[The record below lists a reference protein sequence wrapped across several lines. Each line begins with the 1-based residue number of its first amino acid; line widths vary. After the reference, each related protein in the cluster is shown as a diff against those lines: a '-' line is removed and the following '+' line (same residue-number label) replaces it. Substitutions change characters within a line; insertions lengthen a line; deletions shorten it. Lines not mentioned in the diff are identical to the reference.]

1 MYIFFIY
8 INYKF
13 NVPLDSRHARFYG
26 CDHLPK
32 QAGNRE
38 DRRPMGRLD
47 HCYNIADLREVAK
60 SRLPKGVFEYI
71 DKGTEDQISLDNN
84 RATLNATKL
93 LNKILVDV
101 SDVQLDAQIL
111 GAKSAMPLIIA
122 PTGIAGLT
130 WHEGEFELA
139 KAAGRAGVPFTL
151 ATGSNTPM
159 EKVAQESG
167 ARAWFQLYMWREK
180 ELSYELVRRAAKAGF
195 ETLVWTVDIGHGANR
210 EHNARNGFSQPYKLN
225 ARSIIDMLKH
235 PEWLAT
241 VMGRYVMGGRMPEH
255 VNYPEKYQ
263 MRMTGGG
270 KRAAGHA
277 TAMRADKVSW
287 EDVDRLRDIWP
298 GKLIIKGVMR
308 VDDAQMAVERGAD
321 AIIVSNHGG
330 RNMDSAPATIAVLP
344 KIVAHVGDKV
354 DVIVDSGVRR
364 GSDIVK
370 CLALGAKAVLAGRA
384 TLYGVAAGG
393 QPGAEKALAIL
404 KDEMKRTMAYVGLQ
418 RVEDID
424 QDIIWRQD

>member
-1 MYIFFIY
+1 M
-8 INYKF
+8 
-13 NVPLDSRHARFYG
+13 
-26 CDHLPK
+26 
-32 QAGNRE
+32 
-38 DRRPMGRLD
+38 
-47 HCYNIADLREVAK
+47 
-60 SRLPKGVFEYI
+60 
-71 DKGTEDQISLDNN
+71 
-84 RATLNATKL
+84 
-93 LNKILVDV
+93 
-101 SDVQLDAQIL
+101 
-111 GAKSAMPLIIA
+111 
-122 PTGIAGLT
+122 
-130 WHEGEFELA
+130 
-139 KAAGRAGVPFTL
+139 
-151 ATGSNTPM
+151 
-159 EKVAQESG
+159 
-167 ARAWFQLYMWREK
+167 
-180 ELSYELVRRAAKAGF
+180 
-195 ETLVWTVDIGHGANR
+195 
-210 EHNARNGFSQPYKLN
+210 
-225 ARSIIDMLKH
+225 
-235 PEWLAT
+235 
-241 VMGRYVMGGRMPEH
+241 
-255 VNYPEKYQ
+255 
-263 MRMTGGG
+263 
-270 KRAAGHA
+270 
-277 TAMRADKVSW
+277 SW

-321 AIIVSNHGG
+321 AIVVSNHGG